1 MPHSAKFVTTQRL
14 RLSKKLIGARDS
26 GSGEVCA
33 TLLMSTYK
41 ISRGV
46 TRGGHW
52 GHVPPNFLIGGD
64 RVLNCPPQLL
74 KSDIFL
80 QNINIYKGKI

>member
-1 MPHSAKFVTTQRL
+1 ML
-14 RLSKKLIGARDS
+14 
-26 GSGEVCA
+26 
-33 TLLMSTYK
+33 K
-41 ISRGV
+41 ISLKAYKSIGDQIHQVLHMDCLNPYRGI